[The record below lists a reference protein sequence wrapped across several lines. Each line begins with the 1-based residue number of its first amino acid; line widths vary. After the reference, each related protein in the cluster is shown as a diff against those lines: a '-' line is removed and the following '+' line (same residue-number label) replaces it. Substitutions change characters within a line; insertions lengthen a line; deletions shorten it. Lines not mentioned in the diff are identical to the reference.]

1 VGSWSDWIRAWMRRD
16 RAEKGQGL
24 VEYGLI
30 IAVIAIA
37 VSAALVSMGQAIDG
51 VLYANI
57 VSNLLPALTP

>member
-1 VGSWSDWIRAWMRRD
+1 MRRD